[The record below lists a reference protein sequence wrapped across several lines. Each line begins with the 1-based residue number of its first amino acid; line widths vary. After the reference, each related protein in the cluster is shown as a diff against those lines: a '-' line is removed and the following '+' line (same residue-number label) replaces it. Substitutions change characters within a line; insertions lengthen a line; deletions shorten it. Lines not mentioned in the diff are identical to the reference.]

1 VTPTR
6 YATVVLGSVA
16 VTLAAAWPALAA
28 EWRAAVLTG
37 AALASANTVLA
48 YLAAVGTMDKPP
60 NVFVGAVLGGMVA
73 RMGVMLLAFVAG
85 VRLAALPAVPLAVS
99 LLSFFVGFLVFELT
113 LLHRRTSARAVAR

>member
-1 VTPTR
+1 MSAAR

-37 AALASANTVLA
+37 AALASVNTVLA
-48 YLAAVGTMDKPP
+48 YLAAIGTMDKSP
-60 NVFVGAVLGGMVA
+60 NVFLGAVLGGMVA
-73 RMGVMLLAFVAG
+73 RMGLMLVAFVMA
-85 VRLAALPAVPLAVS
+85 VRMGALPAVPLAAS
-99 LLSFFVGFLVFELT
+99 LLAYFVGFLVFELA